1 MIVIV
6 GRRTRCISMKLDET
20 VLLELAQNGDHR
32 AFSELVRRHQATV
45 DRSCYRIL
53 GNVEAAKDA
62 SQETFL
68 RAYRNL
74 STFQGRSTFKTWLL
88 HVAKNVSLSGYTRRK
103 RERSHINNDSLVEL
117 VASTDD
123 PEAELIRA
131 EAAAR
136 MHNALQLV
144 RPDHRDAIVVHDL
157 NGLSYKEISGTLEIS
172 ESAAKVWVH
181 RGRKRLKRILI
192 AGEDSEK
199 TTLIGN

>member
-1 MIVIV
+1 MIVTV
-6 GRRTRCISMKLDET
+6 GRRTHCRSMKLDDT

-45 DRSCYRIL
+45 ERSCYRIL
-53 GNVEAAKDA
+53 GDVEDAKDA

-68 RAYRNL
+68 RAYRKL
-74 STFQGRSTFKTWLL
+74 GTFQGSSKFKTWLL
-88 HVAKNVSLSGYTRRK
+88 RVAMNVSLSGYTRGK
-103 RERSHINNDSLVEL
+103 QERSHINNDSLAEL

-157 NGLSYKEISGTLEIS
+157 KGLSYQETAELLGVAEGTARS
-172 ESAAKVWVH
+172 WVH

-199 TTLIGN
+199 AS